1 MTEPGADPKGERAR
15 VLAEKLERARAQE
28 AREAGAM
35 IARFVDDARTRGVP
49 TTRLRARSY
58 DGSTRYRTNVE
69 GWYIRRDESI
79 GIGTD
84 GGYYVLSTPTSVGAR
99 FTGVTLKP
107 SPPPLEVG
115 RGSKD
120 GESLPLEE
128 ALRRVLE
135 RVAD

>member
-1 MTEPGADPKGERAR
+1 MTPAGADPKGERAR
-15 VLAEKLERARAQE
+15 AHAEALQRSRDHEAQQATALIE
-28 AREAGAM
+28 
-35 IARFVDDARTRGVP
+35 RFVADAGERGVP

-58 DGSTRYRTNVE
+58 DGNARYKTNIE

-84 GGYYVLSTPTSVGAR
+84 GGYYVLSTPTSLAAR
-99 FTGVTLKP
+99 FTGVTLRP

-135 RVAD
+135 RATD